1 MHDSLKELIRQ
12 YVETEREKRMV
23 EEELGEIKNKLNT
36 LADMVKEAFETM
48 GLQNLKLEN
57 GVTIAVI

>member
-23 EEELGEIKNKLNT
+23 EEELEEIKTAKY
-36 LADMVKEAFETM
+36 VGRFSKRS
-48 GLQNLKLEN
+48 
-57 GVTIAVI
+57 I